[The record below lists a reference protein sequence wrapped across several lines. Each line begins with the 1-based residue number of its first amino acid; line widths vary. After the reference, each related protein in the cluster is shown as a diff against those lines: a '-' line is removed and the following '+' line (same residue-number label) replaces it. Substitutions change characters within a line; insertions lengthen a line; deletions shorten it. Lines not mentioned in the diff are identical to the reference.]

1 MENKEEFKSYNL
13 EEKIEPS
20 IFSVS
25 LESNLALKVKFEE
38 EKKLILEE
46 LNSLKLAKSKVVAF
60 LIKKQQQKNASLE
73 IDRYGPKIFKNIKD
87 IDIDDVSSIKEKI
100 TALTNYILNSTSGF
114 EKMDNLT
121 KQVFLDDLIS
131 ANQHYNMHNV
141 LPLDLEQKINKYY
154 KKYIDNKN

>member
-1 MENKEEFKSYNL
+1 M
-13 EEKIEPS
+13 
-20 IFSVS
+20 
-25 LESNLALKVKFEE
+25 
-38 EKKLILEE
+38 
-46 LNSLKLAKSKVVAF
+46 AKSKVVDF

-100 TALTNYILNSTSGF
+100 TMLTNYILNNASGF